1 MKLKQIFIRAET
13 YPNECRTPLTPK
25 DVCFMSIL
33 GFEVYVQSS
42 ISRCYPD
49 ADYASA
55 SAVITSRPWYEF
67 QDALI
72 LGIKELNDLDKL
84 DNHMHAYFSHSF
96 KGQQGSAVILDAFR
110 KSNSFLYDI
119 EYLTSAEGKRLIA
132 FGFHAG
138 LVGGALGIIQH
149 AFGLGPLT
157 PWKTL
162 DAMITD
168 TRKARLA
175 LPPLQIGIVGADGR
189 TGKGIQRLLDIL
201 GLQYTK
207 ICRNDE
213 LESTYDILYN
223 AIALDETYDT
233 VWFEEGT
240 YFHKKLTIVDISCD
254 YTRPN
259 NPIQLYDKPTSWE
272 KPVHTINDRVGLIS
286 IENLPSLLPIE
297 SSDHFSDKLCELLL
311 SFDTN
316 DTWERALT
324 VFKHQSLVTAQSAQP
339 ILESSA

>member
-259 NPIQLYDKPTSWE
+259 NPIQLYSTPTTWAQ
-272 KPVHTINDRVGLIS
+272 PVHEIGRVGLIA

-316 DTWERALT
+316 ETWERALT
-324 VFKHQSLVTAQSAQP
+324 IFKRQSSATAQSAQP
-339 ILESSA
+339 TLESNV